1 MLNDSQLTALWQ
13 RRPPLNEWLN
23 YPAVQN
29 IANNP
34 DARENLW
41 SLVKANL
48 SDLMSYLQTGKSA
61 KYDPEPMLGRWDF
74 DVNGALAL
82 VRRTKPTISPKDML
96 AIKTYMTTAF
106 SKTILVAMTDQKIL
120 FKNFPHV
127 KITPGSPPVTESL
140 NIPGQW
146 SASEG
151 KYALNYT
158 LDGKAE
164 ESTASIEGDR
174 MTVTGQGLG
183 MVFNR
188 ED

>member
-1 MLNDSQLTALWQ
+1 MNDAQFTALWQ
-13 RRPPLNEWLN
+13 RKPPINEWLD
-23 YPAVQN
+23 YPAVQT
-29 IANNP
+29 ISNNR
-34 DARENLW
+34 DLRATLW
-41 SLVKANL
+41 STVKANL
-48 SDLMSYLQTGKSA
+48 ADLMSYLQTGKSA

-96 AIKTYMTTAF
+96 AIKTYMTTSY
-106 SKTILVAMTDQKIL
+106 SKTVLVAMQDQQLL
-120 FKNFPHV
+120 FKSYPHV
-127 KITPGSPPVTESL
+127 KIVAGAPPVTESL
-140 NIPGQW
+140 SIPGQW
-146 SASEG
+146 RSSEG

-158 LDGKAE
+158 VDGKAE
-164 ESTASIEGDR
+164 ESTASIDGDR